1 MPISPSGAGKSTYL
15 RTVFEEEYIVEPDAI
30 RKEITGSVSD
40 MSRDWIVWKEVKKR
54 VLDLLNTKGV
64 AVLDAT
70 NTKSSL
76 RTAFLKN
83 LPADVHKV
91 ALVFQPEGTDEEIV
105 DTLHGRITKD
115 LESGKDRSNV
125 PKDVIAR
132 QLTQFKNGLQNIE
145 KQFDEIEY
153 IKT

>member
-30 RKEITGSVSD
+30 RKEITGSIND
-40 MSRDWIVWKEVKKR
+40 QSRDREVWEEVKKR
-54 VLDLLNTKGV
+54 VIDLLNTKGV

-76 RTAFLKN
+76 RTAFLKD

-91 ALVFQPEGTDEEIV
+91 ALVFQPQGSDEEITA
-105 DTLHGRITKD
+105 TLHGRITKD